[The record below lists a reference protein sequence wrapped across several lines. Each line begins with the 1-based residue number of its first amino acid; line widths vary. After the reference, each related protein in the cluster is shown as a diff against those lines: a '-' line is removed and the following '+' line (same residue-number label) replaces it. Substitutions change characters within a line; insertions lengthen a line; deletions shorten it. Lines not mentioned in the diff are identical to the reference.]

1 MSDDGKTFER
11 EFKRKTYDEDIQS
24 LERYIGELSD
34 VMTELRHESL
44 TILKAHQ
51 LYMNDW
57 QGQARQMYDALL
69 DDLDDAEYRVYDSL
83 RTVKQ
88 QATEEIKRLRRK
100 TEELI

>member
-1 MSDDGKTFER
+1 MNDDGKAFER
-11 EFKRKTYDEDIQS
+11 EFKRKTYAEDIQS
-24 LERYIGELSD
+24 LERYIRDLSD
-34 VMTELRHESL
+34 AMTELRHESL

-83 RTVKQ
+83 SNVKQ
-88 QATEEIKRLRRK
+88 QATEEIERLRLK
-100 TEELI
+100 AEELI